1 MVVLLTKPEGVPR
14 SPVKDEK
21 LAAGIQRK
29 YPAAAHALRQRASM
43 YNAGVY
49 LAQRYAIE
57 GRALIV
63 SPDDTCGVDT
73 LTRDKDALDLL
84 YQKGLHD
91 GEKVERF
98 LNG

>member
-1 MVVLLTKPEGVPR
+1 M
-14 SPVKDEK
+14 
-21 LAAGIQRK
+21 
-29 YPAAAHALRQRASM
+29 
-43 YNAGVY
+43 Y

-73 LTRDKDALDLL
+73 LTRDKDALDRL